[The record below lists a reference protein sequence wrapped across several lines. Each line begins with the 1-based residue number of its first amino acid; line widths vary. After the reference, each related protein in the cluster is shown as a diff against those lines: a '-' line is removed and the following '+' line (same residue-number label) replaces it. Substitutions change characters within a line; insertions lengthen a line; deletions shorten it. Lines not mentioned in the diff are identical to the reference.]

1 MNRLERYAPHAARLV
16 LGLMF
21 LVFGLNYFFPFL
33 PQPKEAMPASAL
45 GFLGGLMGT
54 GYMFPL
60 IKAIEVAAGVLL
72 LANLLVPL
80 ALVLLAPII
89 VNIVLFHTVLG
100 APNPIT
106 FLILAAELYLAW
118 SYRESYRAL
127 FVLRARP
134 HTSADPAAPRRVHS
148 RA

>member
-1 MNRLERYAPHAARLV
+1 
-16 LGLMF
+16 
-21 LVFGLNYFFPFL
+21 
-33 PQPKEAMPASAL
+33 
-45 GFLGGLMGT
+45 
-54 GYMFPL
+54 MFPL
-60 IKAIEVAAGVLL
+60 VKALEVAAGVLL

-89 VNIVLFHTVLG
+89 VNIVLFHTVLA
-100 APNPIT
+100 APNPII

-118 SYRESYRAL
+118 SYRDAYRAL

-134 HTSADPAAPRRVHS
+134 HTGADPAQPRRVPS